1 MTNREVRIV
10 ALFATLVALGSAA
23 VLCALRAGFGI
34 DVTALAVTLGL
45 AMLLVNAPFT
55 FDNETAPAHR
65 ALIALA
71 VLVLTVVAG
80 IFAGTTWTGLALA
93 IAGLILAVRNAR
105 FVLQGGDRVF
115 TVYSALFVLL
125 AILWTSGVS
134 WGANLL
140 NPLSVENVALHGGSA
155 WFDSYYHA
163 GIANMIGTYGVASSG
178 LDGFPFVQYHFGS
191 HVVFRAWASLTGLP
205 MLRFYSHAFPLI
217 VPVLYVVAF
226 AILIDSIR
234 RARRWTGSPI
244 SSAKL
249 ASGFFA
255 VVMVGALPLPLGYAG
270 GFGLGPFFSES
281 YGFALAILFLFL
293 AEAVNAL
300 SLRVHGRA
308 SPVAMR
314 EAFTALLVIPLG
326 IALVGFM
333 KVAIMPLAVIA
344 FLYVVVRHGL
354 YRKPVWLVSA
364 VLAGLSF
371 VVASKF
377 IVPRGYE
384 QQLQLFAYLRYVL
397 PLRWWPFFLSLHL
410 LWTWVYAAIRFR
422 QEGVTDFGTLRSALS
437 RRKIIDVEALVL
449 IAVLGL
455 GPGTILP
462 LSLEA
467 IFFSDP
473 QRWVAV
479 ALILGD
485 LAVLAWLAGKWKSYR
500 ESGLFGWSPTR
511 ISGLFLGLPLVLC
524 FVVTLF
530 QWPLQMARANLAT
543 RKEAALLAGSPDIN
557 LRLRLRQMNFSDL
570 FEPSVLDSGVR
581 RGQRAGIVSA
591 MEAVARLP
599 HSEKRRS
606 AVYIPKSVDAY
617 WRILPDS
624 ANCSY
629 APFVAPAFT
638 EVALLDGL
646 PPSWCPT
653 KPGYG
658 MNVYAASDAEQRV
671 VMRSDDDL
679 CRRAARWDVTQVIVI
694 QPAKGEENNAWPVK
708 FALRKVRCG

>member
-1 MTNREVRIV
+1 MTDRELGIV
-10 ALFATLVALGSAA
+10 AVFATLVALGSAA
-23 VLCALRAGFGI
+23 ILCALRAGFGI
-34 DVTALAVTLGL
+34 DLTSLAITLGI
-45 AMLLVNAPFT
+45 ALLVINAPFA
-55 FDNETAPAHR
+55 FDNSTAPAPR

-71 VLVLTVVAG
+71 VLSLTVVAG
-80 IFAGTTWTGLALA
+80 IFAASTWTGFALA
-93 IAGLILAVRNAR
+93 IAGVAVALRNAR
-105 FVLQGGDRVF
+105 YVLKSGEKIF
-115 TVYSALFVLL
+115 SLYSAAFVLL
-125 AILWTSGVS
+125 AILWTAGVS

-140 NPLSVENVALHGGSA
+140 DPLSIENVALHGGSA

-163 GIANMIGTYGVASSG
+163 GIANMLGTYGVASSG

-191 HVVFRAWASLTGLP
+191 HVVFRAWASLAGLP

-217 VPVLYVVAF
+217 VPGLYVVAF
-226 AILIDSIR
+226 AILVDSIR
-234 RARRWTGSPI
+234 RARKWAGAAI
-244 SSAKL
+244 STAKL
-249 ASGFFA
+249 AAGIFA

-281 YGFALAILFLFL
+281 YGFALAILFLVL
-293 AEAVNAL
+293 AEAVNVL
-300 SLRVHGRA
+300 SYRVHEPSSQTTR
-308 SPVAMR
+308 R
-314 EAFTALLVIPLG
+314 EAFAAILVIPLG
-326 IALVGFM
+326 IAVVGLM
-333 KVAIMPLAVIA
+333 KVAIMPLAVVA
-344 FLYVVVRHGL
+344 FMYLLVRHRL
-354 YRKPVWLVSA
+354 YRKSLWVVSA
-364 VLAGLSF
+364 VLAALSF
-371 VVASKF
+371 VIASKF

-397 PLRWWPFFLSLHL
+397 PLRWWPFFISLHL
-410 LWTWVYAAIRFR
+410 LWTWVYAVIRFR
-422 QEGVTDFGTLRSALS
+422 QEGITNFGTLRRAVS
-437 RRKIIDVEALVL
+437 RRSLIDVETLVL
-449 IAVLGL
+449 IAILGL

-485 LAVLAWLAGKWKSYR
+485 VAILAALAGKWRSYR
-500 ESGLFGWSPTR
+500 ESGLIGWSPGR
-511 ISGLFLGLPLVLC
+511 ITGLFLGLPLLLC
-524 FVVTLF
+524 FVVTLL

-543 RKEAALLAGSPDIN
+543 RKEAALLAGSPDMN
-557 LRLRLRQMNFSDL
+557 LRQRLRQMNFSDL

-599 HSEKRRS
+599 HSEKQRS

-671 VMRSDDDL
+671 VMRSDGDL
-679 CRRAARWDVTQVIVI
+679 CRRAARWDIRQVIVI
-694 QPAKGEENNAWPVK
+694 QPAKVEENNAWPVR
-708 FALRKVRCG
+708 FDLRKVPCG